1 MKRFEI
7 LVFLVLVFGCS
18 DFEGD
23 DYIPIEKR
31 KIVGQI
37 HDEIAYLGVERIS
50 ADKFGFVFE
59 LQNPGDFKFLS
70 VLDSDLICGKVS
82 EINCISY
89 HQEFFFKNY
98 ERFWYRISGVVKEFS
113 VEDGLSGHPFEVSKA
128 ERILSC
134 PIKYKTISG
143 EVPLENVL
151 WKFIGFIDESGMI
164 YSHPTCE
171 LNLNFI
177 KFKTYETSNSKGYLE
192 VPYYGWTS
200 FSFMRGFTI
209 LSETKKIALT
219 LIPVPYDPPRS
230 PNRSSPKM
238 DSLAKVIDYDTIDY
252 VLENNTLKLL
262 NPRSKLNAM
271 FVAN

>member
-7 LVFLVLVFGCS
+7 FVFLVLVFGCS
-18 DFEGD
+18 DFEGE

-50 ADKFGFVFE
+50 ADKFGFVYE

-70 VLDSDLICGKVS
+70 VLDSDLICGTVS

-98 ERFWYRISGVVKEFS
+98 ERYWYRISGVVKEFS
-113 VEDGLSGHPFEVSKA
+113 VKDGLSGHPFEISKA

-134 PIKYKTISG
+134 PIEYETIPG
-143 EVPLENVL
+143 EVPLINVL
-151 WKFIGFIDESGMI
+151 WNFIGFFDESGMV
-164 YSHPTCE
+164 YSHPYCE
-171 LNLNFI
+171 FNLNFI
-177 KFKTYETSNSKGYLE
+177 KFNTSDSKGELE
-192 VPYYGWTS
+192 VSSPHMTS
-200 FSFMRGFTI
+200 FSFRRGFSI
-209 LSETKKIALT
+209 LSESRKISIK
-219 LIPVPYDPPRS
+219 LIPVPYDHPRS
-230 PNRSSPKM
+230 PHRSSPKM
-238 DSLAKVIDYDTIDY
+238 DSLAKVIDYDTIDF